1 MQNRINHTSLHSGTF
16 VRNDIYCTH
25 ICVLLC
31 LYAYLCL
38 YLYLY
43 LYIYFNSYQLISLF
57 LLFILYECLTFAVC
71 VPLWELKFP
80 VGLIVSVI
88 LDLAHASFGWD
99 FPSVDVVLK
108 KCLGWEFKNLYKLY
122 QVLKTKRTYTYETP
136 QRELH
141 TVITVCCGQM
151 WGIFTEPDALCGAG
165 FFTILYLLYRISS
178 LNS

>member
-31 LYAYLCL
+31 LYA
-38 YLYLY
+38 
-43 LYIYFNSYQLISLF
+43 INISVSTLH
-57 LLFILYECLTFAVC
+57 FIWVLDVC
-71 VPLWELKFP
+71 CMCAAMRTQVPCGINK
-80 VGLIVSVI
+80 VSVI